1 MKKFGID
8 WHSIFGAS
16 GVLGTMVMTQVNQ
29 GVALVAGCAT
39 ALYMTLRACREY
51 VRLRREMNTEK
62 IYESKIK
69 KNSQA

>member
-8 WHSIFGAS
+8 WHSMFGA
-16 GVLGTMVMTQVNQ
+16 GCVLGTMVMTQVNQ

-51 VRLRREMNTEK
+51 VRLRRELDTERN
-62 IYESKIK
+62 YESKNK
-69 KNSQA
+69 KNSTT